1 LQDSAGLRRAAIL
14 VAATIPLCA
23 AGAADAEPQPI
34 GAAQSAYLM
43 RCGGCHGIEGVS
55 VPGLIPTLRGRVG
68 ALAGTARGRD
78 YMLHLP
84 NVAMSRL
91 DDATLASV
99 LNFVVF
105 GLGGASTAPGT
116 LPFTAHQVHA
126 ALRDSR

>member
-1 LQDSAGLRRAAIL
+1 MRGIARL
-14 VAATIPLCA
+14 VAAAPLLV
-23 AGAADAEPQPI
+23 AGAGSARADPAPI

-68 ALAGTARGRD
+68 LLARTAKGRNA
-78 YMLHLP
+78 MLHLP

-91 DDATLASV
+91 DDATLAAV

-105 GLGGASTAPGT
+105 RFGGASTLPGT
-116 LPFTAHQVHA
+116 PAFTAGQVHA

>member
-1 LQDSAGLRRAAIL
+1 MRRAAIL

-68 ALAGTARGRD
+68 ALAGTAKGRD
-78 YMLHLP
+78 DMLHLP

-91 DDATLASV
+91 DDATLAAV

-116 LPFTAHQVHA
+116 PPFTAHQVHA

>member
-68 ALAGTARGRD
+68 ALAGTAKGRD